1 MNAQPLSPAIAWPDH
16 RKLALPILEGWM
28 FLPTDSIRY
37 LEAQGSYTL
46 LHLSNGQ
53 QVLVSRNLA
62 ALAVQID
69 DPVSFVRIHR
79 SYIVHLAFL
88 EKFVK
93 TKSPTLQLD
102 DGTALPLS
110 LQRKEEVLEAMQQF
124 FRF

>member
-1 MNAQPLSPAIAWPDH
+1 
-16 RKLALPILEGWM
+16 M

-62 ALAVQID
+62 ALAIQID